1 MLAILLALASAAGY
15 GGSDYAGGLAARRGS
30 VIRITIL
37 AQAVAAA
44 LMIFILPL
52 AGLPAPS
59 PGGLAWGAAAGVGEA
74 IGALALYAGFR
85 DAAFSVAGPIS
96 AVGSAGFSVLAG
108 LLLGE
113 RPGMLAMIG
122 IGLALPAII
131 GVSASPGSARPGR
144 GRPGH
149 ATPGR
154 PEPHRDEPG
163 QGSPAESRR
172 AGSGLPSAGV
182 IWGLLAGASF
192 ALLFIA
198 LNRAGGGSGP
208 WPLVASQ
215 FTALAVVVCL
225 GAATGE
231 ARLPA
236 RHAAGLA
243 ALTGVTG
250 AAGEG
255 LYFYATHAG
264 LLAVTAV
271 LTSLYPALTIA
282 LARLLQG
289 ERLTVTRLTGLC
301 LAAASVGLIAAAGA
315 S

>member
-1 MLAILLALASAAGY
+1 
-15 GGSDYAGGLAARRGS
+15 
-30 VIRITIL
+30 
-37 AQAVAAA
+37 
-44 LMIFILPL
+44 
-52 AGLPAPS
+52 
-59 PGGLAWGAAAGVGEA
+59 
-74 IGALALYAGFR
+74 
-85 DAAFSVAGPIS
+85 
-96 AVGSAGFSVLAG
+96 
-108 LLLGE
+108 
-113 RPGMLAMIG
+113 
-122 IGLALPAII
+122 
-131 GVSASPGSARPGR
+131 
-144 GRPGH
+144 
-149 ATPGR
+149 
-154 PEPHRDEPG
+154 
-163 QGSPAESRR
+163 
-172 AGSGLPSAGV
+172 V

-208 WPLVASQ
+208 WLLVASQ
-215 FTALAVVVCL
+215 FTALAVVVCV

>member
-1 MLAILLALASAAGY
+1 MN
-15 GGSDYAGGLAARRGS
+15 R
-30 VIRITIL
+30 
-37 AQAVAAA
+37 
-44 LMIFILPL
+44 
-52 AGLPAPS
+52 
-59 PGGLAWGAAAGVGEA
+59 VG
-74 IGALALYAGFR
+74 GALPNRAVL
-85 DAAFSVAGPIS
+85 GPVCS
-96 AVGSAGFSVLAG
+96 
-108 LLLGE
+108 
-113 RPGMLAMIG
+113 
-122 IGLALPAII
+122 
-131 GVSASPGSARPGR
+131 
-144 GRPGH
+144 
-149 ATPGR
+149 
-154 PEPHRDEPG
+154 
-163 QGSPAESRR
+163 
-172 AGSGLPSAGV
+172 SAGV
-182 IWGLLAGASF
+182 IWGLLAGACF

-215 FTALAVVVCL
+215 FTALAVVVCV